1 MDTPA
6 APRAA
11 RCEVRPGWDEYFLSM
26 ARLVATRATCPRR
39 HVGAVLVRDRRV
51 IATGYN
57 GSVRGDVH
65 CEDAGCLLE
74 DGHCVRAVHAEL
86 NALLQCAASS
96 QSSAGATLYCTD
108 FPCVHCAK
116 ALVQAE
122 VVRVVFLAEYPDPHS
137 AAILRRGG
145 VELWR
150 ALAADGGVRLVPY
163 PEEEAVPPADQDDL
177 PS

>member
-1 MDTPA
+1 MRWSA
-6 APRAA
+6 
-11 RCEVRPGWDEYFLSM
+11 RPGWDDYFLRM
-26 ARLVATRATCPRR
+26 AQLVATRATCPRR

-65 CEDAGCLLE
+65 CEDVGCLME
-74 DGHCVRAVHAEL
+74 DGHCVRCVHAEL

-122 VVRVVFLAEYPDPHS
+122 VVRVVYLAEYPDRHS
-137 AAILRRGG
+137 AEVLRRGG
-145 VELWR
+145 VELAR
-150 ALAADGGVRLVPY
+150 AFEDDGSFRVVPD
-163 PEEEAVPPADQDDL
+163 A
-177 PS
+177 